1 MKQRTCVLI
10 ALVGS
15 LFLFGRAAECQG
27 IGGADFQVA
36 YTGLIEQAPA
46 IAYNSLTDQ
55 FLVCHKVQYFDEFAN
70 RRYTVQ
76 CQMMNA
82 NGTKSGGVLTPFGT
96 PTYIDARS
104 RPAIAYHKNLN
115 MFFVAVVQHV
125 DNYDRVIGRFLNGDG
140 SNRSVNDILF
150 NDSSSAEFVDG
161 PPWPPAW
168 CSIDICGT
176 YGGNSLHVVAN
187 ETLNEFVVTMQRTVY
202 HGPERHYVVSAVR
215 ITESY
220 YYPIVQLADSGT
232 TPLYSHSI
240 GWTPIGSDPS
250 GGRYLFVFGGND
262 FPDNTT
268 PTVHLLDR
276 DLSVITPI
284 PVTWGTPDG
293 GVANYDIA
301 YGTVGGRNVFLVA
314 YMDRNNC
321 SPGHDANCTTDA
333 DGNLYDVWT
342 GIWGTYIDP
351 QFTAYLNQPLPD
363 QSFAISH
370 FGDAPGNHVALYEQG
385 PSVSYSPGSL
395 AFFAVWREV
404 PSNTSTDG
412 LLSHIRG
419 AFVDYYTENR
429 FTAPSPGPGSNV
441 VLSDDAV
448 GPCTTTTND
457 PWYPACLSPLNPMLP
472 AVAAIGSGSSAA
484 VVWQQTYRWDP
495 PDFDVMGDIFIGWS
509 NLPDLVM
516 TAVADP
522 PVTASAGGSFSVSEE
537 VANHGT
543 LSAAASTTRHYLSID
558 RRRST
563 GDVLMGGTV
572 DVPSLDVTNL
582 APGPVT
588 LTVPPGTASGDYYVI
603 ACADDLH
610 VVGESNETNNCSASA
625 TTVQI
630 LGVPATRVIALS
642 GSLAFLPVPVG
653 STAGRVLTITNTGT
667 GSLTVT
673 GISYPAGFSGWT
685 GGGGQTHQILPAQS
699 QDVGVTFAP
708 LAAQIYSGT
717 ITVTSD
723 ATGGTNTISVSG
735 QGIANQTTTRV
746 DFTGDGK
753 ADILWRHGTRGEVW
767 LWPMNGAARTAET
780 YVRTVG
786 DTNWEIRGLGD
797 QTGDGKADILW
808 RNKTTGA
815 IYLWPMNGSALLA
828 ETYVATVDPAYDI
841 VGAGDFNGDGKTDI
855 LWRHLT
861 NGEVWIWLM
870 DGATPLSQVY
880 VGTVAPAYMI
890 KDVGDLDGDGKA
902 DIVWHHAT
910 AGEVWVWLMDGTARR
925 SATWVGTVPDVGYQ
939 IQCVTDLT
947 GDGKADILWHH
958 ATSGEVWLW
967 RMDGTARLA
976 ESWVGTVPDTGY
988 RIVGAGDYSGDGKSD
1003 ILWHHATLGEVWV
1016 WLMDGTTRLSQTCA
1030 GSVADTGYQIVRVK

>member
-1 MKQRTCVLI
+1 M
-10 ALVGS
+10 ALLGS

-27 IGGADFQVA
+27 TGGADFQVA
-36 YTGLIEQAPA
+36 YTVLVEQAPA
-46 IAYNSLTDQ
+46 IANNSLTDQ
-55 FLVCHKVQYFDEFAN
+55 FLVCYKVQYFDEYAN
-70 RRYTVQ
+70 KRYSVQ

-96 PTYIDARS
+96 NYIDARS
-104 RPAIAYHKNLN
+104 RPAIAYNKNLN

-140 SNRSVNDILF
+140 SNRSVNDILL

-168 CSIDICGT
+168 CAIDICGT

-187 ETLNEFVVTMQRTVY
+187 ETLDEFVVTMQRTVY

-220 YYPIVQLADSGT
+220 YYPIVQLADFGT

-240 GWTPIGSDPS
+240 GWTPIGSDPY

-262 FPDNTT
+262 FPSNTT
-268 PTVHLLDR
+268 PQVHLLDR
-276 DLSVITPI
+276 DLNVITPI
-284 PVTWGTPDG
+284 PVTWGTPNG

-321 SPGHDANCTTDA
+321 APGHDANCATDA

-370 FGDAPGNHVALYEQG
+370 FGDVPGNHVEQYVQG
-385 PSVSYSPGSL
+385 PSVSYSPGSF
-395 AFFAVWREV
+395 AFFTVWREV

-412 LLSHIRG
+412 FLSHIRG
-419 AFVDYYTENR
+419 AFVDYYTEDR
-429 FTAPSPGPGSNV
+429 YTAPRPGPGSNV

-448 GPCTTTTND
+448 GPCTTTNE
-457 PWYPACLSPLNPMLP
+457 PWSPACLSPLNPMLP

-484 VVWQQTYRWDP
+484 VVWQQMYRWDP

-516 TAVADP
+516 TTVADP
-522 PVTASAGGSFSVSEE
+522 PVTASVGDSFSVYEE

-543 LSAAASTTRHYLSID
+543 LSAGASTIRHYLSID
-558 RRRST
+558 KRRSA
-563 GDVLMGGTV
+563 GDILMGGTM
-572 DVPSLDVTNL
+572 DVPLLEVQGL
-582 APGPVT
+582 AHGPVT
-588 LTVPPGTASGDYYVI
+588 LTVLPGTASGFYYVI

-610 VVGESNETNNCSASA
+610 VVGESGETNNCRASA
-625 TTVQI
+625 ATVEI
-630 LGVPATRVIALS
+630 LGVPPTRVIALS
-642 GSLAFLPVPVG
+642 GSLAFPPVSVG
-653 STAGRVLTITNTGT
+653 STSARVLTITNTGT
-667 GSLTVT
+667 GTLTVT

-685 GGGGQTHQILPAQS
+685 GGGGQTHQILPGDS
-699 QDVGVTFAP
+699 QDVMVTFAP
-708 LAAQIYSGT
+708 LAAQNYSGT
-717 ITVTSD
+717 ITVASD
-723 ATGGTNTISVSG
+723 ATSGTNTISVSG
-735 QGIANQTTTRV
+735 QGIANATTTRL
-746 DFTGDGK
+746 DFGGDGK
-753 ADILWRHGTRGEVW
+753 ADILWRHATQGDAW
-767 LWPMNGAARTAET
+767 LWPMNGAARTAES
-780 YVRTVG
+780 YVRTVA

-808 RNKTTGA
+808 RHKTTGT
-815 IYLWPMNGSALLA
+815 IYFWPMDGSTPLS
-828 ETYVATVDPAYDI
+828 ETFVGTVDPAYDI
-841 VGAGDFNGDGKTDI
+841 VGTGDFNGDGKSDI

-861 NGEVWIWLM
+861 NGDVWIWLM
-870 DGATPLSQVY
+870 DGATPLSRVY
-880 VGTVAPAYMI
+880 VGTVDPAYVI
-890 KDVGDLDGDGKA
+890 EGVGDLDGDGKA

-910 AGEVWVWLMDGTARR
+910 AGEVWVWLMSGTSRL
-925 SATWVGTVPDVGYQ
+925 SATWVATVPDVGYQ
-939 IQCVTDLT
+939 IVGVADATGDGRADVLWRHATQGDVWLWNMNGAARTAETWVGTVSDT
-947 GDGKADILWHH
+947 GYRVVGTGDYNGDGKADILWHH
-958 ATSGEVWLW
+958 AT
-967 RMDGTARLA
+967 A
-976 ESWVGTVPDTGY
+976 
-988 RIVGAGDYSGDGKSD
+988 
-1003 ILWHHATLGEVWV
+1003 GEVWV
-1016 WLMDGTTRLSQTCA
+1016 WLMNGATRLSETW
-1030 GSVADTGYQIVRVK
+1030 VATVPDVGYRIVK